1 MRFSS
6 LGSGSRGNA
15 ALVEQGQTCV
25 LVDCGFSV
33 VEIERRMGR
42 LGRHPSELTAIV
54 VTHEHSDHISGVARL
69 TRKYSMPVWMTPGTA
84 DAPAASELKGFQ
96 PITGY
101 GAFEIQDLQ
110 VCPFPVPHDAREP
123 SQFVFSNGVH
133 RLGFLTDTGS
143 ITDHIVNNLKGCGAL
158 FLECNHDRKMLADG
172 PYPDT
177 LKRRVGGRFG
187 HLENRQAAD
196 LLSRLD
202 TSQLQHVVASH
213 LSEKNNKPQKA
224 RAALAEALGCSH
236 DWIEVADQAHGL
248 AWRELT

>member
-187 HLENRQAAD
+187 HLDNRQAAT
-196 LLSRLD
+196 LLRRLD

-213 LSEKNNKPQKA
+213 LSEKNNNPQKA

-236 DWIEVADQAHGL
+236 DWIEVADQVHGL